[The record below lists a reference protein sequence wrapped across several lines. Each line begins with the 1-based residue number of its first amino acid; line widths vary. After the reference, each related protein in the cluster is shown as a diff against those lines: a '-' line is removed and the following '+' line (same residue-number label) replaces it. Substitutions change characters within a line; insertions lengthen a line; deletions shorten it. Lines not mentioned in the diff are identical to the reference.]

1 MTARIL
7 VVDDVPANVKLLE
20 VRLLAEYFEVLTASN
35 GADAIETCENGK
47 IDVVLLD
54 VMMPDMDGF
63 EVCRRL
69 KTDPA
74 TSHIPVVMVTALD
87 HVSDRI
93 RGLEAGADDFLTKPV
108 NDLQLMTRV
117 RSLVRLKMLTDELR
131 LRASTTRNIGIEE
144 LLSRREPAGE
154 PMPSI
159 LLIDERPASGA
170 EVADMLAETAKVDVA
185 TDPHVGFFQAAE
197 EPYECVIVSTGFTE
211 FDPLRLC
218 SQLRS
223 LDRTRFVPI
232 ILLAEQGE
240 DDRIV
245 RGLELG
251 INDYLMRPIDR
262 QELTARLRTQVR
274 RKRYNDHLRASVTQT
289 IEMAVTDG
297 LTGLHNRRY
306 LDSHLQT
313 LFDRAVARRR
323 PLSLMITDLDRF
335 KSVNDTYGHDGGD
348 EVLREFARRLRKN
361 VRGIDLA
368 CRFGGE
374 EFVVV
379 MPDTEAAIAEKVAER
394 VRAEIAESPFVI
406 NGGDVAVTVSV
417 GVSSLKRGARFGGR
431 SSEARGCCSLRSQK
445 RGPQSRGR
453 QSRLTLRQAT
463 RASRPAAFEIYLNPS
478 DSRALVKKVLIFKRP
493 FANVVPS
500 KRAPGTRKQ
509 PAGLP
514 DRHPMMLRSA
524 ASPGSVGSAGRR
536 WHIVASSYRCQSP
549 TGPLYQN
556 MKNLT
561 ESAVYA

>member
-35 GADAIETCENGK
+35 GADALEACENGK

-154 PMPSI
+154 PIPSI
-159 LLIDERPASGA
+159 LLIDERPTSGA
-170 EVADMLAETAKVDVA
+170 EVADMLTETAKVDVA

-197 EPYECVIVSTGFTE
+197 EPYECVLVSTGFSE

-232 ILLAEQGE
+232 ILLAEKGE

-251 INDYLMRPIDR
+251 INDYLIRPIDR

-379 MPDTEAAIAEKVAER
+379 MPDTEAEIAQKVAER
-394 VRAEIAESPFVI
+394 VRAEIAEIPFGI
-406 NGGDVAVTVSV
+406 NGENVAVTVSV
-417 GVSSLKRGARFGGR
+417 GVSSLKRSIDSVADLLKRADVALYEAKSGGR
-431 SSEARGCCSLRSQK
+431 NRVVAK
-445 RGPQSRGR
+445 
-453 QSRLTLRQAT
+453 
-463 RASRPAAFEIYLNPS
+463 AA
-478 DSRALVKKVLIFKRP
+478 
-493 FANVVPS
+493 
-500 KRAPGTRKQ
+500 
-509 PAGLP
+509 
-514 DRHPMMLRSA
+514 
-524 ASPGSVGSAGRR
+524 
-536 WHIVASSYRCQSP
+536 
-549 TGPLYQN
+549 
-556 MKNLT
+556 
-561 ESAVYA
+561 

>member
-20 VRLLAEYFEVLTASN
+20 VRLLAEYFEVLTASS
-35 GADAIETCENGK
+35 GPDAIETCENGK
-47 IDVVLLD
+47 VDVVLLD

-69 KTDPA
+69 KSDPA

-87 HVSDRI
+87 QITDRV

-117 RSLVRLKMLTDELR
+117 KSLVRLKMLTDELR

-144 LLSRREPAGE
+144 LLSRNLDDQDSLPKV
-154 PMPSI
+154 
-159 LLIDERPASGA
+159 LLIDERQSSA
-170 EVADMLAETAKVDVA
+170 ERIEKVLRGKAALDAVK
-185 TDPHVGFFQAAE
+185 DPHAGFFQAAE
-197 EPYECVIVSTGFTE
+197 TPYECILVSTDFTD

-232 ILLAEQGE
+232 MLLADPGE
-240 DDRIV
+240 EDRVI

-251 INDYLMRPIDR
+251 INDYLTRPIDPH
-262 QELTARLRTQVR
+262 ELTARLRTQVR
-274 RKRYNDHLRASVTQT
+274 RKRYNDQLRASVTQT

-313 LFDRAVARRR
+313 LFDRAMARRR

-335 KSVNDTYGHDGGD
+335 KAINDTYGHDGGD
-348 EVLREFARRLRKN
+348 DVLREFAHRLRKN

-379 MPDTEAAIAEKVAER
+379 MPDTEGAVAEKVAER
-394 VRAEIAESPFVI
+394 IRAEIARSPF
-406 NGGDVAVTVSV
+406 AVGREGKTAEVTISV
-417 GVSSLKRGARFGGR
+417 GVSSLLKG
-431 SSEARGCCSLRSQK
+431 
-445 RGPQSRGR
+445 
-453 QSRLTLRQAT
+453 
-463 RASRPAAFEIYLNPS
+463 S
-478 DSRALVKKVLIFKRP
+478 DTVNDLVKRADIALYEAKNSGR
-493 FANVVPS
+493 NRVVA
-500 KRAPGTRKQ
+500 K
-509 PAGLP
+509 
-514 DRHPMMLRSA
+514 A
-524 ASPGSVGSAGRR
+524 A
-536 WHIVASSYRCQSP
+536 
-549 TGPLYQN
+549 
-556 MKNLT
+556 
-561 ESAVYA
+561 

>member
-7 VVDDVPANVKLLE
+7 VVDDVPANVRLLE

-35 GADAIETCENGK
+35 GLDAIETCENGK
-47 IDVVLLD
+47 VDVVLLD

-63 EVCRRL
+63 EVCKRL
-69 KTDPA
+69 KSDPA
-74 TSHIPVVMVTALD
+74 TSHIPVVMITALD
-87 HVSDRI
+87 QVSDRV

-117 RSLVRLKMLTDELR
+117 KSLVRLKSLTDELR

-144 LLSRREPAGE
+144 LLSRNFASDEATPKV
-154 PMPSI
+154 
-159 LLIDERPASGA
+159 LLIDERKSSFDRIKKMLRGNA
-170 EVADMLAETAKVDVA
+170 EIDIA
-185 TDPHVGFFQAAE
+185 TDPHAGFFQAAE
-197 EPYECVIVSTGFTE
+197 QPYECVLISTGFTD

-232 ILLAEQGE
+232 ILLADEGE
-240 DDRIV
+240 EGRII

-251 INDYLMRPIDR
+251 INDYLMRPIDQ

-274 RKRYNDHLRASVTQT
+274 RKRYNDQLRASVTQT

-323 PLSLMITDLDRF
+323 PLSVMITDLDRF
-335 KSVNDTYGHDGGD
+335 KTVNDAHGHDGGD
-348 EVLREFARRLRKN
+348 DVLREFARRLRKN

-379 MPDTEAAIAEKVAER
+379 MPDTEGAVAEKVAER
-394 VRAEIAESPFVI
+394 IRAEIAQLPFAVGREGKTI
-406 NGGDVAVTVSV
+406 EVTVSV
-417 GVSSLKRGARFGGR
+417 GVSSVLKGVDTVAALMKRADVALYEAKSGGR
-431 SSEARGCCSLRSQK
+431 NRVVAK
-445 RGPQSRGR
+445 
-453 QSRLTLRQAT
+453 
-463 RASRPAAFEIYLNPS
+463 AA
-478 DSRALVKKVLIFKRP
+478 
-493 FANVVPS
+493 
-500 KRAPGTRKQ
+500 
-509 PAGLP
+509 
-514 DRHPMMLRSA
+514 
-524 ASPGSVGSAGRR
+524 
-536 WHIVASSYRCQSP
+536 
-549 TGPLYQN
+549 
-556 MKNLT
+556 
-561 ESAVYA
+561 